1 MNTHRAFTTH
11 TGNTHSGNAASADP
25 FAQQFGSPMP
35 LEMRTEAS
43 GMSWQTFLKTFSPS
57 SGPVRFGRWSTLSLG
72 AGRSEF
78 KATLGLGDAIHQAT
92 AIACGPVSALT
103 SMLHEAGFQLEILDF
118 HQQGLADGRT
128 ATFLLC
134 EHAGRRHWAFGI
146 GDNATGSSVQA
157 MIAGANLLHG

>member
-11 TGNTHSGNAASADP
+11 SSTAADP

-35 LEMRTEAS
+35 RELRTEAA
-43 GMSWQTFLKTFSPS
+43 GMSWQTFLKTYSPS
-57 SGPVRFGRWSTLSLG
+57 NGPIRFGRWSTLSLG

-92 AIACGPVSALT
+92 AIAGGPVSALT
-103 SMLHEAGFQLEILDF
+103 SMLHDAGFQLEILAF
-118 HQQGLADGRT
+118 HQQGLADGRA

-134 EHAGRRHWAFGI
+134 EHDGRRHWAFGI
-146 GDNATGSSVQA
+146 GDDATDSSVRA